1 MERIFLKYIL
11 CLLCVYTITA
21 CDKVNDEVPDQ
32 PKFTPYVSESYW
44 SVKTEVYVDAPFNAE
59 KIKKEL
65 EDNPPALPS
74 DVYYFYMRKLSSA
87 LSAERTVSLLNS
99 AREEQWKAYIETTS
113 SIEWSEKYSFIKTD
127 QKTLPS
133 YEHWTFHLMTDKK
146 DTIIAQYDVAFSISQ
161 EGKRTSSPSTKLVL
175 SPEFP
180 GRTCTNS
187 PAGAAYRITSPAA
200 KTSISTAPNWSAD
213 FSATGSRPPMK
224 WNRRRQIT

>member
-74 DVYYFYMRKLSSA
+74 DVYYFYMRKLSAA

-133 YEHWTFHLMTDKK
+133 YVFI
-146 DTIIAQYDVAFSISQ
+146 TIEQ
-161 EGKRTSSPSTKLVL
+161 PKLIRNIRV
-175 SPEFP
+175 
-180 GRTCTNS
+180 
-187 PAGAAYRITSPAA
+187 
-200 KTSISTAPNWSAD
+200 
-213 FSATGSRPPMK
+213 
-224 WNRRRQIT
+224 

>member
-32 PKFTPYVSESYW
+32 PKFTPHVSESYW

-99 AREEQWKAYIETTS
+99 ARDFV
-113 SIEWSEKYSFIKTD
+113 SIRERAIYHTMEMGNRKTIRLWSKDIFFIWRRSIAKRR
-127 QKTLPS
+127 PS
-133 YEHWTFHLMTDKK
+133 
-146 DTIIAQYDVAFSISQ
+146 
-161 EGKRTSSPSTKLVL
+161 
-175 SPEFP
+175 
-180 GRTCTNS
+180 
-187 PAGAAYRITSPAA
+187 
-200 KTSISTAPNWSAD
+200 
-213 FSATGSRPPMK
+213 
-224 WNRRRQIT
+224 

>member
-87 LSAERTVSLLNS
+87 LSTERTVSLLNS

-161 EGKRTSSPSTKLVL
+161 EGKRTQWYLYEDLTDEYRKKYPTMDIHSVIRMQTLTLIDFYYL
-175 SPEFP
+175 S
-180 GRTCTNS
+180 
-187 PAGAAYRITSPAA
+187 
-200 KTSISTAPNWSAD
+200 
-213 FSATGSRPPMK
+213 
-224 WNRRRQIT
+224 